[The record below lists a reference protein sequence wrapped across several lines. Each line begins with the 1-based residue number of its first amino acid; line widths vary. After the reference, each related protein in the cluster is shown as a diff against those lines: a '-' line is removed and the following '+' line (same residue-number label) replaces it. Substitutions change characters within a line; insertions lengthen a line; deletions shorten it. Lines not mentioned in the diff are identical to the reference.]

1 MFSSKPFLA
10 VFFLSC
16 VLWAGSIFIAG
27 TPFSRIERT
36 CAPIGWSSTLFTSL
50 TRLVAPTYAPKVEIF
65 FARRS
70 QDCQYLIWQQ
80 FYENGYREM
89 RDQLR
94 ESAQ

>member
-27 TPFSRIERT
+27 TPLARIERA
-36 CAPIGWSSTLFTSL
+36 CAPINWTNTLIASM
-50 TRLVAPTYAPKVEIF
+50 TRLVAPTYAPKVDNF
-65 FARRS
+65 FVRRF
-70 QDCQYLIWQQ
+70 QDCRYLAWQQ

-89 RDQLR
+89 RDQSL
-94 ESAQ
+94 EVEQ